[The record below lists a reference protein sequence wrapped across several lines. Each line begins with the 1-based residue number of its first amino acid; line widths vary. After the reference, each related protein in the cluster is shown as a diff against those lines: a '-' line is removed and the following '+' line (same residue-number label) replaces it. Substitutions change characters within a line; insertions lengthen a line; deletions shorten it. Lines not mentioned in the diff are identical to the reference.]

1 MTLLEI
7 LRKNEQVYAELK
19 HLVNNPNESYRNLD
33 TVNSVFSCILKY
45 YKDKGLDLRLNARNL
60 AERFNI
66 DDHTFICGDCN
77 YLENCEMGGQVYNDE
92 SVCEQCLSD
101 DYTYSEA
108 QDTYISHDDYATEM
122 YEENNRDDE
131 YVYAWDY
138 DVADELGFKY
148 LPNQD
153 RKTTVTYGIELEVER
168 RRNADDDISELVHEE
183 VYKFARLKSD
193 GSLSNGFEIVTT
205 PCSYEYQ
212 KEKWSKFLKS
222 DLIKQLRGWKTDT
235 AGLHIHIGKKQL
247 KPSEIGKL
255 LIFINSEENTQL
267 IDDIAGRTSYQW
279 AKKHPK
285 KITDSL
291 YRTSRDDRYEAV
303 NMSNEHTVELR
314 IFKSNLSHNGFM
326 RVLEFAD
333 ALVHFTKQT
342 GLSGMSLHYKSFLR
356 YMEQPEN
363 RTTYPIFYAWLCHNK
378 YSGGRASRKVE
389 TTQSELVL
397 KEAQTI

>member
-1 MTLLEI
+1 MTLLKI
-7 LRKNEQVYAELK
+7 LRENEQVYAELK
-19 HLVNNPNESYRNLD
+19 HLINNPKESYQNLD
-33 TVNSVFSCILKY
+33 TLNSVFRCIIKY
-45 YKDKGLDLRLNARNL
+45 YKDKGLDLRLNARTL
-60 AERFNI
+60 AERYCI
-66 DDHTFICGDCN
+66 DDHVFVCADCDN
-77 YLENCEMGGQVYNDE
+77 LENYEMGGQIYNDA
-92 SVCEQCLSD
+92 SVCEDCLND
-101 DYTYSEA
+101 DYRYSDA
-108 QDTYISHDDYATEM
+108 QDTYISHEDYDDEM
-122 YEENNRDDE
+122 QEENYRNDE
-131 YVYAWDY
+131 YVYDWDF

-168 RRNADDDISELVHEE
+168 RRNAYDNIAEFVYEE
-183 VYKFARLKSD
+183 VEDFARLKSD

-333 ALVHFTKQT
+333 ALVHFAKQT

-397 KEAQTI
+397 KESQTI

>member
-183 VYKFARLKSD
+183 VEDFARLKSD

-255 LIFINSEENTQL
+255 LIFINSEENAQL

-333 ALVHFTKQT
+333 ALVHFAKQT

>member
-1 MTLLEI
+1 MTLLKI
-7 LRKNEQVYAELK
+7 LRKNEQVSRELK

-168 RRNADDDISELVHEE
+168 RRNAYDDIAQYVHEE
-183 VYKFARLKSD
+183 VEDFARLKSD

-255 LIFINSEENTQL
+255 LIFINSEENAQL

-333 ALVHFTKQT
+333 ALVHFAKQT

-397 KEAQTI
+397 KESQTI

>member
-1 MTLLEI
+1 MTLLKI
-7 LRKNEQVYAELK
+7 LRENEQVYAELK
-19 HLVNNPNESYRNLD
+19 HLVNNPKESYKNLN
-33 TVNSVFSCILKY
+33 TLNAVFSCILKY

-108 QDTYISHDDYATEM
+108 QDTYISHDDYESEM
-122 YEENNRDDE
+122 YEEEQRDDE

-153 RKTTVTYGIELEVER
+153 RKNTITYGIELEVER
-168 RRNADDDISELVHEE
+168 RRNANDDISELVHEE
-183 VYKFARLKSD
+183 VEDFARLKSD

-267 IDDIAGRTSYQW
+267 IDDIAGRTSHQW
-279 AKKHPK
+279 AKKYPK

-333 ALVHFTKQT
+333 ALVHFAKQT

-397 KEAQTI
+397 KESQTI